1 MKKQIW
7 LWTVKIAAILLWAFM
22 FFIPDIYEKI
32 ENVQLVGHK
41 EIETESTSTFKSIE
55 VEFSENV
62 IYGHVFVSFYDENGK
77 AVYGEVI
84 LFKDSNSKFGKVEV
98 ENKEL
103 ERAVSYKIKDF
114 YVKTPTELKIDKL
127 SIILAVVMFFG
138 VLAVIRI
145 DYEEK
150 VIDGKT
156 VGVYSGLIKHRVKID
171 GEKVFEGKWFT
182 LFKGKEV
189 LLNAS
194 ESKDVNVLF
203 SAMNKI
209 DFEVIDKPA
218 KEEIKEEVKE
228 EPKTEEKKTQKKK
241 TTSASKAGAKKVVSG
256 ASKKAKFQVKST
268 SKKQSNKSK
277 RKTLVR
283 LFTRVFYLINFL
295 FHLKCLFLLH
305 SLTRVQVKPLVLQVQ
320 GFVLQVLERL
330 LQIVFEECLT

>member
-7 LWTVKIAAILLWAFM
+7 LWTVKIAAIFLWAFM

-32 ENVQLVGHK
+32 EDVQLVSHK
-41 EIETESTSTFKSIE
+41 EIEAESTSTFKLIE
-55 VEFSENV
+55 VEFSKDAL
-62 IYGHVFVSFYDENGK
+62 YGHICFEFYTEDN
-77 AVYGEVI
+77 
-84 LFKDSNSKFGKVEV
+84 EV
-98 ENKEL
+98 EHAPVIFVEANHSRFAECEIEYENLSDCVRYEIKGVYIKTVN
-103 ERAVSYKIKDF
+103 ERIVD
-114 YVKTPTELKIDKL
+114 
-127 SIILAVVMFFG
+127 IISFMLAVVMFFG

-194 ESKDVNVLF
+194 ENKDVNVLF

-241 TTSASKAGAKKVVSG
+241 TTSAQKAGAKKVVSG

-268 SKKQSNKSK
+268 SKKQSNKK
-277 RKTLVR
+277 
-283 LFTRVFYLINFL
+283 
-295 FHLKCLFLLH
+295 
-305 SLTRVQVKPLVLQVQ
+305 
-320 GFVLQVLERL
+320 
-330 LQIVFEECLT
+330 

>member
-1 MKKQIW
+1 M
-7 LWTVKIAAILLWAFM
+7 LGL
-22 FFIPDIYEKI
+22 
-32 ENVQLVGHK
+32 
-41 EIETESTSTFKSIE
+41 
-55 VEFSENV
+55 
-62 IYGHVFVSFYDENGK
+62 
-77 AVYGEVI
+77 
-84 LFKDSNSKFGKVEV
+84 
-98 ENKEL
+98 
-103 ERAVSYKIKDF
+103 
-114 YVKTPTELKIDKL
+114 
-127 SIILAVVMFFG
+127 

-171 GEKVFEGKWFT
+171 SEKVFEGKWFT

-228 EPKTEEKKTQKKK
+228 EPKTEENKTQKKK
-241 TTSASKAGAKKVVSG
+241 TTSTPKAGAKKVVSG

-268 SKKQSNKSK
+268 SKKQSNKK
-277 RKTLVR
+277 
-283 LFTRVFYLINFL
+283 
-295 FHLKCLFLLH
+295 
-305 SLTRVQVKPLVLQVQ
+305 
-320 GFVLQVLERL
+320 
-330 LQIVFEECLT
+330 